1 MFSDDLLDIHTR
13 KSDVCDYQ
21 IERKV
26 FTMQIKYNVTGDRR
40 KALVAVMRDVLQ
52 DTTRY
57 LGAPSFAFQVGGY
70 TVDKNGTVTCPD
82 GTDETQIEMLI
93 RELAHDGFIGER
105 VGEAAKPAE
114 PTTVESDQLKKE
126 TPRTVDPDRL
136 AVELPKD
143 GISPTAMENLR
154 RLVASKATLLKK
166 ALGTESL
173 PITEHT
179 DRIEF
184 GWFRPTDD
192 QVEITAYYQLVQ
204 GLCELARTQKRV
216 LAAERPVES
225 DRFAL
230 RCMLLRIGF
239 IGDAFKDSRRVL
251 LRNLTGSSSY
261 AKQKAG
267 DDA

>member
-1 MFSDDLLDIHTR
+1 
-13 KSDVCDYQ
+13 
-21 IERKV
+21 
-26 FTMQIKYNVTGDRR
+26 MQIKYHLEGSER
-40 KALVAVMRDVLQ
+40 KALLAVMREIFQ
-52 DTTRY
+52 DTPKYMGPPTF
-57 LGAPSFAFQVGGY
+57 SFEIGPY
-70 TVDKNGTVTCPD
+70 TIDRHGTLHCPD
-82 GTDETQIEMLI
+82 HLDSTQGAMLI
-93 RELAHDGFIGER
+93 RELERDGFIGER
-105 VGEAAKPAE
+105 IGEPAKPAE
-114 PTTVESDQLKKE
+114 QQIIE
-126 TPRTVDPDRL
+126 TPIKEIVTPTLDNLDRL
-136 AVELPKD
+136 SVEMPRD
-143 GISPTAMENLR
+143 GMTPTAMENLR

-166 ALGTESL
+166 ALGTDSL

-192 QVEITAYYQLVQ
+192 QTEIAAYYQLVQ

-239 IGDAFKDSRRVL
+239 IGGAFKDSRRVL